1 MSTTANTVRLAG
13 EDLGDHRHV
22 CVLVDGPEEAD
33 PLLIPFITEGLD
45 QHERSFQVVD
55 PAVRDAHV
63 TRLRESGIDVSAVM
77 ASGQLEVRTWADSY
91 LRGGRFDRI
100 AQLAYVK
107 QSFLEGRDLGYRRT
121 RFIGSM
127 EWAVDG
133 EYSGSLLRYESRLN
147 DLVRRRPDIL
157 VCTYDLNRHS
167 ARTIADV
174 LGVHPA
180 AIVGGALRE
189 SHGPAAGSASARD
202 RLLTA
207 ASKLFHE
214 TGIQATGVDSIIE
227 AAGVAKATFYR
238 HFPSKDDLVVAW
250 LRDPRTRW
258 HDRVRAQVEES
269 QPTPHEAIPLFF
281 EAVAE
286 WLENEGYRGC
296 PYLNT
301 AVEITQPTHPALPV
315 VLDYLQEVEDYI
327 TGLVTAAGYRN
338 PRMLAIEL
346 QTLLAGAISLAVARR
361 SGAYAI
367 SAREAAI
374 SMLAGA
380 ERV

>member
-1 MSTTANTVRLAG
+1 MSTTPNTVRLAG
-13 EDLGDHRHV
+13 EELGDHRHV
-22 CVLVDGPEEAD
+22 CVLVDGPDEAD
-33 PLLIPFITEGLD
+33 PLLMPFIVEGLE
-45 QHERSFQVVD
+45 QHDRVIQIVD
-55 PAVRDAHV
+55 PAIREAHLA
-63 TRLRESGIDVSAVM
+63 RLREGGIDVAAVT
-77 ASGQLEVRTWADSY
+77 ASGQLAIRTWADSY
-91 LRGGRFDRI
+91 LRGGRFDRT
-100 AQLAYVK
+100 AQLSYVK

-121 RFIGSM
+121 RYIGTM
-127 EWAVDG
+127 EWAADG
-133 EYSGSLLRYESRLN
+133 ENAGGLLGYESRLN
-147 DLVRRRPDIL
+147 DVVRRRPDIV
-157 VCTYDLNRHS
+157 VCAYDLNRHS

-189 SHGPAAGSASARD
+189 SHGPAAGSPSARD
-202 RLLTA
+202 RLVTA

-269 QPTPHEAIPLFF
+269 KATPDEAIPLFF

-301 AVEITQPTHPALPV
+301 AVEITEPTHPALV
-315 VLDYLQEVEDYI
+315 VVHEYLQEVEDYI
-327 TGLVTAAGYRN
+327 TGLVAAAGYRN

-361 SGAYAI
+361 SGAFAL
-367 SAREAAI
+367 SARDAAMSI
-374 SMLAGA
+374 LAAA

>member
-1 MSTTANTVRLAG
+1 LAG

-33 PLLIPFITEGLD
+33 PLLMPFITEGLD

-55 PAVRDAHV
+55 PAVRDAHI
-63 TRLRESGIDVSAVM
+63 TRLREFGIDVSAIM

-107 QSFLEGRDLGYRRT
+107 QSFVEGRDLGYRRT

-157 VCTYDLNRHS
+157 VCTYDLKRHS

-269 QPTPHEAIPLFF
+269 QPTPDEAIPLFF

-346 QTLLAGAISLAVARR
+346 QTLLAGAITLAVARR

-374 SMLAGA
+374 SLLAGA

>member
-13 EDLGDHRHV
+13 EALGDHRHV
-22 CVLVDGPEEAD
+22 CVLVDGPEEAY
-33 PLLIPFITEGLD
+33 LLLMPFIVDGLD
-45 QHERSFQVVD
+45 QDDRVIQIVD
-55 PAVRDAHV
+55 PAVRDADLA
-63 TRLRESGIDVSAVM
+63 RLREGGIDVSAVM

-91 LRGGRFDRI
+91 LRGGRFDRT

-107 QSFLEGRDLGYRRT
+107 QTFLEGRDLGYGRT
-121 RFIGSM
+121 RYIGSM

-133 EYSGSLLRYESRLN
+133 ENSDGLLGYESRLN
-147 DLVRRRPDIL
+147 DVVRRRPDIV
-157 VCTYDLNRHS
+157 VCVYDLNRHS

-174 LGVHPA
+174 LGIHPA

-189 SHGPAAGSASARD
+189 SHGPSAGSTTARD
-202 RLLTA
+202 RLVTA
-207 ASKLFHE
+207 ASNLFHE
-214 TGIQATGVDSIIE
+214 SGIQATGVDSIIE

-258 HDRVRAQVEES
+258 HDRVRARVEES
-269 QPTPHEAIPLFF
+269 RAAPDEAIPLFF

-301 AVEITQPTHPALPV
+301 AVELTEPTHPALLV
-315 VLDYLQEVEDYI
+315 VLEYLQEVEDYI
-327 TGLVTAAGYRN
+327 TGLVAAAGYQN
-338 PRMLAIEL
+338 PRMLALEL

-361 SGAYAI
+361 SGAYAL
-367 SAREAAI
+367 SARDAAMSI
-374 SMLAGA
+374 LAVG

>member
-22 CVLVDGPEEAD
+22 CMLVDGPEEAD

-45 QHERSFQVVD
+45 QHERAFQVVD

-63 TRLRESGIDVSAVM
+63 TRLRESGIDVSAIM

-107 QSFLEGRDLGYRRT
+107 QSFVEGRDLGYRRT

-147 DLVRRRPDIL
+147 DLVRRRTDIL
-157 VCTYDLNRHS
+157 ICTYDLNRHS

-269 QPTPHEAIPLFF
+269 QPTPDEAIPLFF

-374 SMLAGA
+374 SLLAGA

>member
-1 MSTTANTVRLAG
+1 MSTTPNTIRLAG
-13 EDLGDHRHV
+13 EALGDHRHI
-22 CVLVDGPEEAD
+22 CVLVEGPDEAD
-33 PLLIPFITEGLD
+33 PLLVPFIVEGLE
-45 QHERSFQVVD
+45 QHDRVIQIVD
-55 PAVRDAHV
+55 PASREAHLA
-63 TRLRESGIDVSAVM
+63 RLREGGIDVSAVT
-77 ASGQLEVRTWADSY
+77 ASGQLAIRTWTDSY
-91 LRGGRFDRI
+91 LRGGRFDRT
-100 AQLAYVK
+100 AQLTYVK
-107 QSFLEGRDLGYRRT
+107 QSVLEGRDLGYRRT
-121 RFIGSM
+121 RYIATM
-127 EWAVDG
+127 EWAADG
-133 EYSGSLLRYESRLN
+133 ENAGALLGYESRLN
-147 DLVRRRPDIL
+147 DVVRRRQDIV
-157 VCTYDLNRHS
+157 VCAYDLNRHS

-174 LGVHPA
+174 LGIHPA

-189 SHGPAAGSASARD
+189 SHGPAAGPTTARD

-214 TGIQATGVDSIIE
+214 GGIQATGVDSIIE

-258 HDRVRAQVEES
+258 HDRVRARVEES
-269 QPTPHEAIPLFF
+269 RAAPDEAIPLFF

-301 AVEITQPTHPALPV
+301 AVEITEPTHPALLV
-315 VLDYLQEVEDYI
+315 VLEYLQEVEDYI
-327 TGLVTAAGYRN
+327 TGLVAAAGYRN
-338 PRMLAIEL
+338 PRMLAMEL

-361 SGAYAI
+361 SGAYAL
-367 SAREAAI
+367 SARDAAMSI
-374 SMLAGA
+374 LAAA